1 MAPAPL
7 EKLKVVVIDDNEHM
21 RTLLRAMLTGLGF
34 RHIHVEENGK
44 AGFAALQKVKPDL
57 VLTDFSMQPVDGVE
71 FVRMVRG
78 LNSPLAWVPVI
89 MITGHNERH
98 YIEQARDSGA
108 TEILT
113 KPVSPRDLFLRFKEV
128 IERPRPFVKAPS
140 FIGPDRRRKRLPASQ
155 YPKRRQADFDVEVEF
170 R

>member
-98 YIEQARDSGA
+98 YIEQARDSG
-108 TEILT
+108 
-113 KPVSPRDLFLRFKEV
+113 
-128 IERPRPFVKAPS
+128 
-140 FIGPDRRRKRLPASQ
+140 RRCQ
-155 YPKRRQADFDVEVEF
+155 
-170 R
+170 